1 MIQYLKE
8 HGNKAIQE
16 AIGRFVD
23 KYSLPKGELPA
34 LSSALSAKF
43 GNNTAYGDVITT
55 ANYEYTVI
63 YRGVEDFDIIEY
75 HKINKTIHEQY
86 DRKRGQIPNAINQL
100 SGGNE
105 ITKGEYN
112 SNSYNASDREA
123 DGNYAGL
130 DQEAPQGESQQ
141 TQSDVSGQEHQGGSE
156 LVKTNFN
163 GTNAPRYMHFENTDT
178 RKDWNSALSDTEQQ
192 FTTSQ
197 GEVYAFAA
205 PNGNL
210 YFDETVISSEHPIHE
225 YTHLWDRVVAK
236 NNPQLWQRGITL
248 MKETSLWKEVE
259 DESNEI
265 PALFYFFKKSTNIL
279 FLIIRHLTAYSFS
292 QERRKNNSY
301 YKVTKKFT
309 IFAENKRYEKKTG

>member
-8 HGNKAIQE
+8 RGNKAIQE

-75 HKINKTIHEQY
+75 HAIDNNLNDKYN
-86 DRKRGQIPNAINQL
+86 DRQRKEFPESPDRWSSRNGFT
-100 SGGNE
+100 E
-105 ITKGEYN
+105 GEYN
-112 SNSYNASDREA
+112 SNSYNVTDREA

-130 DQEAPQGESQQ
+130 DQEALQGESQQ

-192 FTTSQ
+192 FTTPQ

-210 YFDETVISSEHPIHE
+210 YFDETVI
-225 YTHLWDRVVAK
+225 LR
-236 NNPQLWQRGITL
+236 
-248 MKETSLWKEVE
+248 TS
-259 DESNEI
+259 
-265 PALFYFFKKSTNIL
+265 
-279 FLIIRHLTAYSFS
+279 YS
-292 QERRKNNSY
+292 
-301 YKVTKKFT
+301 
-309 IFAENKRYEKKTG
+309 

>member
-75 HKINKTIHEQY
+75 HPIEN
-86 DRKRGQIPNAINQL
+86 NN
-100 SGGNE
+100 NE
-105 ITKGEYN
+105 INDRERNKISGVTDRLSSGDEITEGEYQSDN
-112 SNSYNASDREA
+112 YNASDREA

-130 DQEAPQGESQQ
+130 DQEASQGESQQ

-178 RKDWNSALSDTEQQ
+178 RKEWNSALSDTEQQ

-301 YKVTKKFT
+301 NKVTKNFT